1 MKQAK
6 GKGIKADPRGKQMTD
21 RERFILEV
29 LGKVPRTIRP
39 KPKRLPIVWA
49 RVGDIIMACED
60 IQFDGEP
67 EPRVKAGGIGRIKAQ
82 KNHMSFVRWRNGR
95 RFWLSN
101 TFLDKCLMVRDGN
114 SDDAGQGWATENAS
128 PAVKK
133 ETNDRFVQNLRE
145 MGRREK
151 ERKHNLIGRMAKVAG
166 PRALAAGKF
175 QRGDRSAETIETL
188 KRADRLLDR
197 IEAKM
202 GKPKFVPSPSPSRF
216 GWNDDPEGDIE
227 IDRKHWDK
235 IPDDGWEN

>member
-1 MKQAK
+1 VTK
-6 GKGIKADPRGKQMTD
+6 
-21 RERFILEV
+21 RERFVQEA
-29 LGKVPRTIRP
+29 LGKLPRASKP

-49 RVGDIIMACED
+49 RTGDLVVACDD
-60 IQFDGEP
+60 IQFDGEK
-67 EPRVKAGGIGRIKAQ
+67 EPRVKAGSIGRIKAQ
-82 KNHMSFVRWRNGR
+82 KDCMSFVRWRNGR

-101 TFLDKCLMVRDGN
+101 IHLDKCLMVREGN

-133 ETNDRFVQNLRE
+133 ETNDRFVQDLRE

-151 ERKHNLIGRMAKVAG
+151 EREARREHNLIGRMAKVAG

-175 QRGDRSAETIETL
+175 QQGDRSAETIETL
-188 KRADRLLDR
+188 KRADSLMDR

-202 GKPKFVPSPSPSRF
+202 GKPKFKPAPSPRF

-227 IDRKHWDK
+227 IDKKHWDK